1 MIDLDTLQKEEQ
13 YKVPEGFFDQ
23 FPQQVM
29 NQIRKEKAKR
39 RNIWLSAVAAVMALV
54 ICSVTVIRYM
64 QQDDVRQQNIV
75 QTQSQDSQLEE
86 QMVDYY
92 SNELAQMDYL
102 NF

>member
-54 ICSVTVIRYM
+54 ICSVTVIRHM